1 MAGGRGWRT
10 AALAAGLS
18 LALLVDCRAQDGA
31 RPDAATPAAV
41 AHPAARGDGPATAP
55 AGAVAPNE
63 AARTEASMPEQG
75 QAGLPMTRVTFANP
89 DGRTATFPCEV
100 AATPEARTI
109 GLMHR
114 RSLAPGHGMVFV
126 FPFPEQQGFWMKNT
140 YIPLDM
146 VFVGADRVV
155 IGVVENA
162 RPLTLDLRQVP
173 GASQYV
179 VELAAF
185 TARDK
190 GITTGTRVAFDPPLP
205 DVRR

>member
-1 MAGGRGWRT
+1 MMAGGRGWRA
-10 AALAAGLS
+10 AALATALS

-31 RPDAATPAAV
+31 QSGGVTPASEPRTAT
-41 AHPAARGDGPATAP
+41 GGGTPATAT
-55 AGAVAPNE
+55 ATATE
-63 AARTEASMPEQG
+63 ATRTEAKMPEQG

-89 DGRTATFPCEV
+89 DGRTASFPCEV

-126 FPFPEQQGFWMKNT
+126 FPFAEPQGFWMKNT

-155 IGVVENA
+155 VGVVENA

-185 TARDK
+185 TAREQ
-190 GITTGTRVAFDPPLP
+190 GITAGTRVAFDPPLP